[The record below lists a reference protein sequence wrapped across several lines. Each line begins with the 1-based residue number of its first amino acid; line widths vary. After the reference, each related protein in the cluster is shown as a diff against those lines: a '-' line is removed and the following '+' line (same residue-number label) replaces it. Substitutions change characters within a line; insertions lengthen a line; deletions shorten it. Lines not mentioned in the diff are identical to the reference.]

1 MASVIPTVL
10 GASPDSKPLQSESGY
25 STIPDK
31 SALLEEERIP
41 IPQKRENIDNTAS
54 VHAPEREMETS
65 KVDEERSKP
74 MPVPM
79 PSPAAEPEIV
89 TSVPVALFG
98 KHVEMK
104 HGNNNQPFITEFSV
118 GSDQH
123 SR

>member
-25 STIPDK
+25 STIP
-31 SALLEEERIP
+31 ALLEEERIP
-41 IPQKRENIDNTAS
+41 IPQKRENIDNAVS

-65 KVDEERSKP
+65 KVGEERSKP
-74 MPVPM
+74 VPVPM

-104 HGNNNQPFITEFSV
+104 HGNNNQPFISEFSV

>member
-1 MASVIPTVL
+1 MASVVPTVL
-10 GASPDSKPLQSESGY
+10 GASPDSKLLDSESGY
-25 STIPDK
+25 STVLDK
-31 SALLEEERIP
+31 PALLESIP
-41 IPQKRENIDNTAS
+41 SPQKKENIG
-54 VHAPEREMETS
+54 VQAPEREMETS
-65 KVDEERSKP
+65 KADEERSKP
-74 MPVPM
+74 VPVPM

-104 HGNNNQPFITEFSV
+104 HGNNNQPFISEFSV